1 MYITGM
7 AYPSKIVD
15 WKEFEKNNPSFVP
28 NVIYTKEMEISPAY
42 ISKYS
47 SICK

>member
-7 AYPSKIVD
+7 AYPSKIVV
-15 WKEFEKNNPSFVP
+15 WEFEKNNPSFVP